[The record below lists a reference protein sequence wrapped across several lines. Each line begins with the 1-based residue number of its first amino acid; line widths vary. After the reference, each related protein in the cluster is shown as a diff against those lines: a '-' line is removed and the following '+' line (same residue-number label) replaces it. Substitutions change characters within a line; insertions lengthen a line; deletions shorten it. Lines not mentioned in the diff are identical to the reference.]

1 MSLYFARAYLC
12 VFVSVEDIR
21 QPPRGEWREA
31 LSEWT
36 ERCWKNNRGV
46 AGLAARWELLRL
58 WRCVV
63 HCSGHLTAHIKL
75 SQTHLHKQG
84 MCVCDYTSLLFCSS
98 VRAIQPSDIH
108 FISISAGQVC
118 WVLGAPPASGQIG
131 SSTKSR
137 LTGRWLRSVLSW
149 LFKRKKPVGASSL
162 ASKVST

>member
-1 MSLYFARAYLC
+1 MHVSLYLRECICAYLC
-12 VFVSVEDIR
+12 LLRILGSLGVAS
-21 QPPRGEWREA
+21 EA
-31 LSEWT
+31 LSVWT

-46 AGLAARWELLRL
+46 AGLAARWDLLRL

-63 HCSGHLTAHIKL
+63 QCSPHQTL
-75 SQTHLHKQG
+75 SDTLAQTRDV
-84 MCVCDYTSLLFCSS
+84 CVRDYTSLLFCSS

-108 FISISAGQVC
+108 FISISAGQLC

-162 ASKVST
+162 ASKVSA